1 VEENGLYIWDDENGT
16 ETEVENKYNALGLR
30 TYKRTGDDVLHY
42 LLENGESILEVNA
55 SGEEIA
61 RNVYGINLI
70 SRESGNQTV
79 NYLYNGHG
87 DVTSLIDQ
95 SGEILASYYYDVY
108 GKITEQ
114 TGNFDNS
121 ITFSGYTLDS
131 ETGLYYLNARMYNPD
146 DARFLQEDT
155 YKGNPTDILSLN
167 IYTYCVGNPLKY
179 IDPTG
184 HTAINSTAAI
194 TSGTVCSGS
203 TLTGEAVNNGA
214 ICSGSALTG
223 EAVNNGAICS
233 GFAFMGD
240 AINCESFVVESF
252 NEYFANRKLTVC
264 AVFDWMTK
272 LWGELVS
279 QTPQEVLQDLR
290 NSFAL
295 PDNLKSSFADTLAY
309 LNDIKEEV
317 AVVATATVLIAGGVM
332 MMHCSPSVGTGLVN
346 AGLTVAS
353 KAFFEFVQNGKV
365 TGSFS
370 DYVKTGAAGFAA
382 GSISSAITNFGAAAG
397 VTGLGKSLLAAA
409 EDMAVEAAT
418 QYILTGKVDPKEVVV
433 SGLFSFV
440 CAEGF
445 RQAPRITSNLKSTKA
460 LKSYSS
466 TQKVVSVSDDFV
478 DNVARATSNRKTTE
492 IILPSKPHTNKTPGH
507 WETILDEVERM
518 KNSGQYSK
526 IYVNKG
532 LRNEVPSVPI
542 NRRPDIMAVRW
553 DGIIDQV
560 EVPSKSDQELKLI
573 KRMIDNNSM
582 LGKRAGEIEIVHID
596 KIVRNIL

>member
-1 VEENGLYIWDDENGT
+1 MCT
-16 ETEVENKYNALGLR
+16 
-30 TYKRTGDDVLHY
+30 
-42 LLENGESILEVNA
+42 

-131 ETGLYYLNARMYNPD
+131 ETGLYYLSARMYNPD

-203 TLTGEAVNNGA
+203 
-214 ICSGSALTG
+214 ALTG

-233 GFAFMGD
+233 GFAFIGD
-240 AINCESFVVESF
+240 ATNCEGFVVESF

-317 AVVATATVLIAGGVM
+317 AVVATATVLIASGVM
-332 MMHCSPSVGTGLVN
+332 LMSYSPSVGTGLVN
-346 AGLTVAS
+346 AGFNVAT
-353 KAFFEFVQNGKV
+353 KAVVEFAQNGKV

-370 DYVKTGAAGFAA
+370 DYVKTGVAGFAA
-382 GSISSAITNFGAAAG
+382 GTLSVEIANYGAAAG
-397 VTGLGKSLLAAA
+397 VTGVGKSLLASAG
-409 EDMAVEAAT
+409 DMAADAAT
-418 QYILTGKVDPKEVVV
+418 QYILKGKIDPKEVVV
-433 SGLFSFV
+433 SGLTSFV

-445 RQAPRITSNLKSTKA
+445 RQASKITSNLKSTKA

-466 TQKVVSVSDDFV
+466 IQKVARVSDDFV

-507 WETILDEVERM
+507 WETILDEVE
-518 KNSGQYSK
+518 K
-526 IYVNKG
+526 
-532 LRNEVPSVPI
+532 
-542 NRRPDIMAVRW
+542 
-553 DGIIDQV
+553 
-560 EVPSKSDQELKLI
+560 
-573 KRMIDNNSM
+573 
-582 LGKRAGEIEIVHID
+582 
-596 KIVRNIL
+596 